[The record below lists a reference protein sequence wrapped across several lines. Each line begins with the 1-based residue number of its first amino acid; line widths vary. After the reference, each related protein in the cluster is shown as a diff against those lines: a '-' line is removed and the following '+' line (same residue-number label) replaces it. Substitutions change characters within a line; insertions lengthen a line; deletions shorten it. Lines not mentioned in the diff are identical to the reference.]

1 MKISKDITIG
11 EVIRNY
17 PNALEV
23 LNRFGLNHVNET
35 EIQLEKIGE
44 ACAEH
49 GVPVDALIEALK
61 ENVESEIRW

>member
-11 EVIRNY
+11 EAIRNY

-23 LNRFGLNHVNET
+23 LNRFGLNHLSET
-35 EIQLEKIGE
+35 EVQLEKIGE

-49 GVPVDALIEALK
+49 DIQVDALIEALK
-61 ENVESEIRW
+61 DNVESEIR